1 MKIPIPL
8 LVLAFGFPFQVPA
21 TPLDSPD
28 VVVQQLHQ
36 PGSPPS
42 GPVCILPTLESGP
55 SEESKGHLDP
65 SPEGADQLPVLC
77 ACLFP
82 DALEGEALDTVGL
95 VLA

>member
-1 MKIPIPL
+1 MKIRIPL
-8 LVLAFGFPFQVPA
+8 LVLAFGLPFQVPA

-28 VVVQQLHQ
+28 VLVQPLHQ

-42 GPVCILPTLESGP
+42 GPVRILPTLESGP

-65 SPEGADQLPVLC
+65 SPEGDHLPVLC

-82 DALEGEALDTVGL
+82 DALEGEALDAVGL